1 MLLGGIQMPKY
12 RPGTITPGG
21 DNTSVPSTGNSPAH
35 MNPEGYWKNQDTLA
49 NVPGQFGG
57 MFRDMFGTN
66 SDAGMRGYEAYVGG
80 QGNLLDT
87 YGSGMTQAGS
97 DYMNNLGG
105 TYGAYANAM
114 GTLGQGSSS
123 EMADMYNQYTT
134 GYGSYNDAL
143 AEAMRGYTGAQN
155 NYSNALGNVAGA
167 MGNEGAARY
176 QSIGD
181 IAQGDFSALGGLSNA
196 ALANY
201 GGISN
206 AAMANAAAN
215 QQNYLQSLAILS
227 NENQNALS
235 DFGISQNQGLS
246 NLGQGVANVGIED
259 IRSRD
264 QALAGV
270 GNAFA
275 NLGGSIEAERLRAL
289 TGLGQSAAAL
299 GGNLGQSYADVMSG
313 AAPYLIDKDDSASSE
328 STVNLGGLFD
338 GFGGGGG
345 SPTTVTAVGPNGEI
359 INTSTVS
366 GTGGGVSVG
375 GGGSVDA
382 GGTKTSESESSQS
395 PNELMGGA
403 LGGAY
408 GGIDSAGAAGF
419 GQLGALQGLAN
430 NQDLGARAYGGID
443 SVMEEIRNREA
454 ANQAYSELDKIRL
467 GIQDSEIPGMLNT
480 NYNTALG
487 TMGDAYNQSTLDNK
501 SMLDTMRGDFIN
513 LANQGYSEIGNAR
526 DRAYDMVGRS
536 GTDYSGIL
544 GDLASAYQD
553 TRGDIDA
560 TRGDINAGFGGYT
573 DRFDTA
579 QDAMVNNDAL
589 ALAGMGGLA
598 GMLTSTQDRLRGGY
612 GSQVRNFNDM
622 FRTQGD
628 RLDTRYQGTMDQQQA
643 NFEGQNELLQNLFDD
658 SFGDNPFFMS
668 GEERQAEADRR
679 QRQAE
684 DNYLDFKRRQH
695 ERTQAY
701 REAQRRNAEISRKN
715 RGPITHHE
723 TMTDSWGRQ
732 FVVPR
737 YGANQ
742 RPIDPGY
749 TPPVFPDYAP
759 AAGGPMNRPIP
770 VLKQG

>member
-1 MLLGGIQMPKY
+1 MIRSTITYRPQEDLGGGLVRPQ
-12 RPGTITPGG
+12 PGT
-21 DNTSVPSTGNSPAH
+21 PARED
-35 MNPEGYWKNQDTLA
+35 PKGFWTNQDTLA
-49 NVPGQFGG
+49 GIPSQFGG
-57 MFRDMFGTN
+57 MYRDMFGQN
-66 SDAGMRGYEAYVGG
+66 SDAAMRGYEAYIGG

-87 YGSGMTQAGS
+87 YGSGVTQAGS

-114 GTLGQGSSS
+114 GQLGQGSAN
-123 EMADMYNQYTT
+123 EMADMYGQYTT
-134 GYGSYNDAL
+134 GYGSYNNAL
-143 AEAMRGYTGAQN
+143 AESMRGYTGAQS
-155 NYSNALGNVAGA
+155 NYGNALSNVAGA

-181 IAQGDFSALGGLSNA
+181 IAQGDFGALGGLANS

-201 GGISN
+201 GGMSN

-215 QQNYLQSLAILS
+215 NQNYLQTLAVLG

-235 DFGISQNQGLS
+235 DFGISQNQGLA

-264 QALAGV
+264 QALAGA
-270 GNAFA
+270 GNAYA
-275 NLGGSIEAERLRAL
+275 NLGGQIEAERLRAL
-289 TGLGQSAAAL
+289 TGLGQSSAAL

-313 AAPYLIDKDDSASSE
+313 AAPHLINRDDSSSTE

-382 GGTKTSESESSQS
+382 GGTKTSESQSSQR
-395 PNELMGGA
+395 PNEMMSEA
-403 LGGAY
+403 IGGAY
-408 GGIDSAGAAGF
+408 GGIDASGQRGF
-419 GQLGALQGLAN
+419 DQLNALQGLAN

-443 SVMEEIRNREA
+443 SVMDEIRNREA
-454 ANQAYSELDKIRL
+454 ANQAYSELDNIRL

-480 NYNTALG
+480 NFNTVLD
-487 TMGDAYNQSTLDNK
+487 TMGNAYNQNTLDNK

-544 GDLASAYQD
+544 GDLGSAYQD
-553 TRGDIDA
+553 TRGNIDS
-560 TRGDINAGFGGYT
+560 TRDDINAGFGSYS
-573 DRFDTA
+573 DQFDKS
-579 QDAMVNNDAL
+579 QDVMNQNNAL
-589 ALAGMGGLA
+589 ALAGMGGLT
-598 GMLTSTQDRLRGGY
+598 GMLTNTQDRLGGGY

-622 FRTQGD
+622 LQTQGD
-628 RLDTRYQGTMDQQQA
+628 RLDTGYQGTMDQQQA
-643 NFEGQNELLQNLFDD
+643 NFEGQNQILQDLFDD

-684 DNYLDFKRRQH
+684 QNRIDYLKRKSMR
-695 ERTQAY
+695 EQAEMVA
-701 REAQRRNAEISRKN
+701 RRRNEQNRQKN
-715 RGPITHHE
+715 WGPITGND
-723 TMTDSWGRQ
+723 TITAPNGRTYP
-732 FVVPR
+732 FPR
-737 YGANQ
+737 RNSKLPG
-742 RPIDPGY
+742 DPGY
-749 TPPVFPDYAP
+749 IPPVLPNYAP
-759 AAGGPMNRPIP
+759 AAGPGINRPIP
-770 VLKQG
+770 ILKQG

>member
-1 MLLGGIQMPKY
+1 MIRSTINY
-12 RPGTITPGG
+12 RPMEEQGG
-21 DNTSVPSTGNSPAH
+21 SGGVVKPTLDSPAR
-35 MNPEGYWKNQDTLA
+35 MRPEDFFKHQDTLSQI
-49 NVPGQFGG
+49 PGQFGG
-57 MFRDMFGTN
+57 LYRDMFGQN
-66 SDAGMRGYEAYVGG
+66 SDAAMRGYEAYVGG
-80 QGNLLDT
+80 NGNLLNT
-87 YGSGMTQAGS
+87 YGSGVTQAGS

-114 GTLGQGSSS
+114 GQLGQGSAN
-123 EMADMYNQYTT
+123 EMADMYGQYTT
-134 GYGSYNDAL
+134 GYGSYNNAL
-143 AEAMRGYTGAQN
+143 SEAMRGYTGAQS
-155 NYSNALGNVAGA
+155 NYGNALSNVAGA

-181 IAQGDFSALGGLSNA
+181 IAQGDFGALGGLANS

-201 GGISN
+201 GGMSN
-206 AAMANAAAN
+206 AAMANSAAN
-215 QQNYLQSLAILS
+215 NQNYLQTLAVLG

-235 DFGISQNQGLS
+235 DFGISQNQGLA

-264 QALAGV
+264 QALAGA
-270 GNAFA
+270 GNAYA
-275 NLGGSIEAERLRAL
+275 NLGGQIEAERLRAL
-289 TGLGQSAAAL
+289 TGLGQSSAAL

-313 AAPYLIDKDDSASSE
+313 AAPYLINRDDSSSTE

-338 GFGGGGG
+338 SFSGGG

-382 GGTKTSESESSQS
+382 GGTKTSESQSSQR
-395 PNELMGGA
+395 PNEIMSEA
-403 LGGAY
+403 IGGAY
-408 GGIDSAGAAGF
+408 GGIDASGQRGF
-419 GQLGALQGLAN
+419 DQLNALQGLAN
-430 NQDLGARAYGGID
+430 NQDLGDRAYGGID
-443 SVMEEIRNREA
+443 SVMDEIRNREA

-480 NYNTALG
+480 NFNTVLD
-487 TMGDAYNQSTLDNK
+487 TMGNAYNQNTLDNK

-513 LANQGYSEIGNAR
+513 LANQGYREIGNAR
-526 DRAYDMVGRS
+526 DRAYDMVGSS

-544 GDLASAYQD
+544 GDLGDAFQATTGNIDS
-553 TRGDIDA
+553 TRD
-560 TRGDINAGFGGYT
+560 DINAGFGSYS
-573 DRFDTA
+573 DQFDKS
-579 QDAMVNNDAL
+579 QDVMTQNNAL

-598 GMLTSTQDRLRGGY
+598 GMLTNTQDRLGGGY

-622 FRTQGD
+622 LQTQGD
-628 RLDTRYQGTMDQQQA
+628 RLDTGYQGTMDQQQA
-643 NFEGQNELLQNLFDD
+643 NFEGQNQILQDLFDD

-684 DNYLDFKRRQH
+684 QNYIDYKQRKSMRQ
-695 ERTQAY
+695 QA
-701 REAQRRNAEISRKN
+701 EAAAIRRNEQIRKTN
-715 RGPITHHE
+715 IGPITGQR
-723 TMTDSWGRQ
+723 TLTG
-732 FVVPR
+732 P
-737 YGANQ
+737 YGKKFQ
-742 RPIDPGY
+742 MPVYGGQQLPGDPGY
-749 TPPVFPDYAP
+749 IAPMFPNYSP
-759 AAGGPMNRPIP
+759 SVGPGRALP